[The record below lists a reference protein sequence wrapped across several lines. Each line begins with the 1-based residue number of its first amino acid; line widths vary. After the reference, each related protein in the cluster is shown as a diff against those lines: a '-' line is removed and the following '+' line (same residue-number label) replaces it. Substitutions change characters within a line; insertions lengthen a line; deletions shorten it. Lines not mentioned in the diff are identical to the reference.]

1 MGCHR
6 GATASAWK
14 IPRSARLCL
23 SSSRALLLL
32 IPHLGSNANTG
43 SLALRNDRPSFP
55 VVSYNMY
62 VHRFSFS
69 YVTNCCTPS
78 LYQQPSPSTAI
89 GLEIPLLFLQ
99 SHPGILLY
107 SHDFIAS
114 KPWECRISTTQYHL
128 HVEPRVP
135 SSVTAYSLS
144 LNPLGYQ
151 FLLLVPSDWPCLL
164 WESRVSMRQYHW
176 NIILSYSFRPLKNC
190 LLYLKLCKTSSKS
203 K

>member
-1 MGCHR
+1 MAYYRRFGLENP
-6 GATASAWK
+6 AL
-14 IPRSARLCL
+14 RSSCL
-23 SSSRALLLL
+23 SSSRRSMLPYL
-32 IPHLGSNANTG
+32 SSYT

-107 SHDFIAS
+107 SHDFIAGHENVAS
-114 KPWECRISTTQYHL
+114 VPLSIISTSSRECRPVSRFI
-128 HVEPRVP
+128 P
-135 SSVTAYSLS
+135 
-144 LNPLGYQ
+144 
-151 FLLLVPSDWPCLL
+151 FL
-164 WESRVSMRQYHW
+164 
-176 NIILSYSFRPLKNC
+176 
-190 LLYLKLCKTSSKS
+190 
-203 K
+203 